1 MSSRTDQR
9 LATVCLAAI
18 GVVFGDIGTS
28 PLYTLK
34 EVFAEHNQILLT
46 EANIL
51 GAVSTIL
58 WALLLVVTLKYV
70 VLVLRADNRGE
81 GGIMALLAMALS
93 TASKDSRRKTWLLAL
108 GTFGAA
114 LFYGDSIITPAVT
127 TLSAVEG
134 LELVAPAM
142 EEYVL
147 PVSVAIL
154 VGLFLAQRRGTEK
167 IGRLFGPVI
176 TVWFVV
182 LGIVGIW
189 QIARAPQILAAL
201 NPLYAIEFLA
211 DRGVA
216 VFLPLGAIVLA
227 LTGAEAL
234 YADMGHFGRKA
245 IQISW
250 MSLVWPGLTLNYLGQ
265 GALLLTQ
272 PETVTNP
279 FYLSFPSLLLIPAVI
294 LSTAVAVIASQ
305 AVISGAYSVTQQA
318 IHLGMLPRMHI
329 VHTSSNQAGQI
340 YIPAV
345 NWILLLAV
353 LIVCVSFGSSS
364 ALASAYGIAVTSA
377 MMIDTLLT
385 FFVVRYKWR
394 YPLWIA
400 AGATSFFLV
409 IDAMLVVACAFKIP
423 DGGWFPLLLGM
434 SLFTTMWTW
443 KEGRDMLMHQIREGD
458 PNLLDFVRTLTNNPI
473 PKAPRTA
480 VFLVSNPTTVPQAL
494 LHNIKHNLTLHEK
507 NLVVTVKFTDEP
519 SVDIEHRL
527 RVHELGNGF
536 WQIAIYFGF
545 SEQPDVPKALELCNA
560 QGLKFELFTAS
571 FFISRETVVPSP
583 GKGMAAWRESLF
595 AALSRNAGSVV
606 AYFAL
611 PPSHVIELGTRVHI

>member
-1 MSSRTDQR
+1 MSNPDQKR
-9 LATVCLAAI
+9 FAALCLAAI

-34 EVFAEHNQILLT
+34 EVFAEHNHIALT
-46 EANIL
+46 PDNII
-51 GAVSTIL
+51 GAVSTIF

-70 VLVLRADNRGE
+70 MLVLRADNRGE

-114 LFYGDSIITPAVT
+114 LFYGDSIITPAISV
-127 TLSAVEG
+127 LSAVEG
-134 LELVAPAM
+134 LELVAPGL

-147 PVSVAIL
+147 PIAVTIL
-154 VGLFLAQRRGTEK
+154 IGLFAVQKRGTEK
-167 IGRLFGPVI
+167 MGRLFGPII
-176 TVWFVV
+176 TVWFLV
-182 LGIVGIW
+182 LGVMGLVHIVQAPGIL
-189 QIARAPQILAAL
+189 RAL
-201 NPLYAIEFLA
+201 NPLMAIQFLA
-211 DRGVA
+211 ERGAA

-245 IQISW
+245 IQVSW

-265 GALLLTQ
+265 GALLLEH
-272 PETVTNP
+272 PEAVSNP
-279 FYLSFPSLLLIPAVI
+279 FYLSFPDMLLIPAVG
-294 LSTAVAVIASQ
+294 LSTLVSIIASQ

-329 VHTSSNQAGQI
+329 VHTSSNKAGQI
-340 YIPAV
+340 YMPSV
-345 NWILLLAV
+345 NWILLAAV
-353 LIVCVSFGSSS
+353 LTVCISFGSSS
-364 ALASAYGIAVTSA
+364 ALASAYGIAVTAA

-394 YPLWIA
+394 YPLWVA
-400 AGATSFFLV
+400 LGATSFFML
-409 IDAMLVVACAFKIP
+409 IDVMLVLACSYKIP
-423 DGGWFPLLLGM
+423 DGGWFPLVLGV
-434 SLFTTMWTW
+434 SLFFTMWTW
-443 KEGRDMLMHQIREGD
+443 KEGRDMLLHSIKEDD
-458 PNLLDFVRTLTNNPI
+458 PNLLDFVRTLGNNQI
-473 PKAPRTA
+473 PRAPRTA

-519 SVDIEHRL
+519 QVDEDQRL
-527 RVHELGNGF
+527 RIHELGNNF
-536 WQIAIYFGF
+536 WQISIYFGF
-545 SEQPDVPKALELCNA
+545 SEQPDVPRALNLCNE
-560 QGLKFELFTAS
+560 QGLKFELYTAS

-583 GKGMAAWRESLF
+583 GKGMAAWREGLF
-595 AALSRNAGSVV
+595 ATLQRNAGSVV
-606 AYFAL
+606 SYFAL